1 MVRQEARFHMTM
13 LLAQYS
19 NRIANRFESS
29 FEHRE
34 RVRSSNK
41 AEMLEINEFW
51 SDILKDNS
59 PEASRHCDTLP
70 VDHGIDVWLDNFN
83 AKVINHILRLW

>member
-1 MVRQEARFHMTM
+1 MVRQEARFHMAM

-51 SDILKDNS
+51 SGVLKNDS
-59 PEASRHCDTLP
+59 PEASRYCETLP
-70 VDHGIDVWLDNFN
+70 VDRGIDVWLDSFN
-83 AKVINHILRLW
+83 SKVLTYILRYW